1 MPLKL
6 HPPKAGRSPYWRI
19 RGTYL
24 GTYIDQSTRSTDR
37 RFAAQ
42 RLKQIREQVERGEL
56 RPASGPTWD
65 EAVTSYLQAGGDPR
79 FINKLLDYWKSEPL
93 VNITQAG
100 VDACAATLYPDAS
113 FATRNRQ
120 VYTPILAVLSHAKAT
135 VHIKRPKEGN
145 GKRRTCYLPDSQLF
159 RVLDAAGAIDP
170 ELGALFAILAYCG
183 PRLGEALSILCH
195 DVNLTEAR
203 ALIRDSKNGEPQT
216 LHLPPTVVAAL
227 ANLPRG
233 LDRQGRVFDQWTTA
247 GTPKQKMAFYAL
259 LHSVYGRA
267 GVDPQGAPAHILRH
281 TYATNMKKLGVDLL
295 FTGRWKSRQSSDAY
309 AHVNVSDEARKA
321 DMLPVRK
328 AI

>member
-24 GTYIDQSTRSTDR
+24 RVYIDRSAGTADR
-37 RFAAQ
+37 RIAAQ
-42 RLKQIREQVERGEL
+42 ILAKTKGQIERGEL
-56 RPASGPTWD
+56 AASKGPTWKD
-65 EAVTSYLQAGGDPR
+65 AAVSYVQAHGATRFLDKLTVYWGDTPLANFSQAG
-79 FINKLLDYWKSEPL
+79 I
-93 VNITQAG
+93 
-100 VDACAATLYPDAS
+100 DACAATIYPDAS
-113 FATRNRQ
+113 LATRNRQ
-120 VYTPILAVLSHAKAT
+120 VHTPVMAVLNHAN
-135 VHIKRPKEGN
+135 IDLRIRRPKGGN
-145 GKRRTCYLPDSQLF
+145 GTRRTCYLPDDQLF
-159 RVLDAAGAIDP
+159 RVLDAAAEIDP
-170 ELGALFAILAYCG
+170 ELGALFGLLAYCG
-183 PRLGEALSILCH
+183 PRLGEALSILCM
-195 DVNLTEAR
+195 DVNLPEAR